1 MFWCHATIYRSIAK
15 GTWGSTMR
23 RTTPMNKIIR
33 ITPLHTATPLKR
45 TAAVIS
51 QQEKLTTTRSNLN
64 VIDFFDPALASQ
76 PPYYTFNHGAA
87 GFAKSD
93 KKPTTTPQEDAI
105 YSSVQIGDDAYF
117 KRHDALGVADG
128 VGGWRKHTGANPA
141 LYARKL
147 MHYAQLELDRID
159 NNKRP
164 SHVQQDQ
171 LDPVMVLENAYHLT
185 SLDAQNE
192 NFVGST
198 TACIVMLCQ
207 DELRVANLGDC
218 GVSIIRRDDYV
229 FRSEEQQHS
238 FNFPYQLGTASFD
251 YPSDAQQFSIK
262 IEEGDIIILAT
273 DGLFDNLFDD
283 EILEEVQNCIKE
295 YEQSEDG
302 QKENEEKKSDSSST
316 TTTMSTTTTS
326 STTVPQLI
334 SDALAIR
341 ARIVSEDPGN
351 PSSPFQCRAMHE
363 GMYYQGGKAD
373 DISVLVAIVNR
384 DDRPREYS
392 PPPLP

>member
-1 MFWCHATIYRSIAK
+1 
-15 GTWGSTMR
+15 
-23 RTTPMNKIIR
+23 MNKI
-33 ITPLHTATPLKR
+33 TPFHTSTQLKR

-51 QQEKLTTTRSNLN
+51 QQEKLTTRSNLN

-105 YSSVQIGDDAYF
+105 YSSIQIGDDAYF

-192 NFVGST
+192 
-198 TACIVMLCQ
+198 AIMLCQ

-302 QKENEEKKSDSSST
+302 KREHEENKKLNSSSNT
-316 TTTMSTTTTS
+316 TTISTSSSSSSS

-373 DISVLVAIVNR
+373 DITVLVAIVNR

>member
-1 MFWCHATIYRSIAK
+1 MAFKRS
-15 GTWGSTMR
+15 
-23 RTTPMNKIIR
+23 
-33 ITPLHTATPLKR
+33 
-45 TAAVIS
+45 AAVIS
-51 QQEKLTTTRSNLN
+51 QQEKLAARSNLN

-76 PPYYTFNHGAA
+76 PPYFTLKHGAA

-105 YSSVQIGDDAYF
+105 YSSIQIGDDAYF

-171 LDPVMVLENAYHLT
+171 PDPVMVLENAYHLT

-192 NFVGST
+192 ARST

-262 IEEGDIIILAT
+262 IEEGDIVIVAS

-283 EILEEVQNCIKE
+283 EILEEVQNCIQE
-295 YEQSEDG
+295 YEQGDG
-302 QKENEEKKSDSSST
+302 KNGNGGGGTDSAVAT
-316 TTTMSTTTTS
+316 A
-326 STTVPQLI
+326 TTVPQLI
-334 SDALAIR
+334 SNALAIR
-341 ARIVSEDPGN
+341 ARLVSEDPSN

-373 DISVLVAIVNR
+373 DISVLVAVVNR
-384 DDRPREYS
+384 DDRPREHS